1 MSLDEKSKIEKIREL
16 NSKWYVTRAKDHDER
31 SVIENFICPLLEI
44 LGWNLSRD
52 LKREVNH
59 IDCVLYLENRPY
71 IGIEAKSFFYGA
83 IDENKRGV
91 IFNKDRLI
99 KNCREICITWAVI
112 TRYKETIV
120 YRVDNGKK
128 VASFTHPNEYIE
140 KFKELKI
147 LQKPS
152 IQCTTL

>member
-1 MSLDEKSKIEKIREL
+1 MSLDEKSRIEKIREL
-16 NSKWYVTRAKDHDER
+16 NNKWFATRAKDHDEE

-52 LKREVNH
+52 LKREVNR
-59 IDCVLYLENRPY
+59 IDCVLYLENKPY
-71 IGIEAKSFFYGA
+71 IGIEAKSFSHGV

-112 TRYKETIV
+112 TRYIETIV
-120 YRVDNGKK
+120 YRVDNGEK
-128 VASFTHPNEYIE
+128 VASFTHPNEYVE

-152 IQCTTL
+152 I